1 MHKTRENSN
10 GTFSIGKTWSVD
22 QLEKLEETDP
32 LGFVI
37 SIQKPYYWMTDTP
50 KEKYAFVTALIQ
62 VYRKFT
68 GGKTPEIVGFES
80 IFRQSGS
87 QGAGRRQTP
96 PATAR
101 ATPPPQGPANPYAA
115 TLPLS
120 SNPYAAAPP
129 YSQTNPYAAGPPN
142 PYAASPPADPYA
154 VPAVTPLKLQRPP
167 AETQDRRPP
176 MPEGRPSRESNR
188 SSPERPRSRDK
199 QSRDL
204 NGSAIPPMPQVA
216 PLNISR
222 QTSASSVLRG
232 TPSDA
237 SLASGYES
245 QSIQRSQRQDDD
257 TTSLNSIG
265 SRSIR
270 TGGPR
275 PMASAPALR
284 ASPIPSQRALAES
297 PVPTLPGSAGRS
309 APPSPPQT
317 KAAPASRHGPKL
329 SISTSTSLP
338 SKLQNGIST
347 PTVETPSQR
356 MVSPQRK
363 RPRSIDDSVPTEE
376 TLSAAMLEIESLLT
390 SFDWS
395 HPTPCA
401 TRLENLLTDE
411 FESVESENVHALIMN
426 DGAQMQD
433 FVSRIE
439 GGIKQCEELD
449 EMLTLYLVEL
459 QALADDVNFI
469 ESENRGLHVRTANE
483 RELEKELSDLLKA
496 MAISPRE
503 FEVLKQESLEKMESI
518 EKVEQSLLQVYR
530 ALKSSQG
537 LEEQQD
543 TQSLTENM
551 QIVKEIR
558 RTTRAESEKFLARL
572 REFVKIK
579 FQVLVFCLLVC
590 LP

>member
-1 MHKTRENSN
+1 
-10 GTFSIGKTWSVD
+10 
-22 QLEKLEETDP
+22 
-32 LGFVI
+32 
-37 SIQKPYYWMTDTP
+37 
-50 KEKYAFVTALIQ
+50 
-62 VYRKFT
+62 
-68 GGKTPEIVGFES
+68 
-80 IFRQSGS
+80 
-87 QGAGRRQTP
+87 
-96 PATAR
+96 
-101 ATPPPQGPANPYAA
+101 
-115 TLPLS
+115 
-120 SNPYAAAPP
+120 
-129 YSQTNPYAAGPPN
+129 
-142 PYAASPPADPYA
+142 
-154 VPAVTPLKLQRPP
+154 
-167 AETQDRRPP
+167 
-176 MPEGRPSRESNR
+176 
-188 SSPERPRSRDK
+188 
-199 QSRDL
+199 
-204 NGSAIPPMPQVA
+204 
-216 PLNISR
+216 
-222 QTSASSVLRG
+222 
-232 TPSDA
+232 
-237 SLASGYES
+237 
-245 QSIQRSQRQDDD
+245 
-257 TTSLNSIG
+257 
-265 SRSIR
+265 
-270 TGGPR
+270 
-275 PMASAPALR
+275 
-284 ASPIPSQRALAES
+284 
-297 PVPTLPGSAGRS
+297 
-309 APPSPPQT
+309 
-317 KAAPASRHGPKL
+317 
-329 SISTSTSLP
+329 
-338 SKLQNGIST
+338 
-347 PTVETPSQR
+347 

-579 FQVLVFCLLVC
+579 FQVLVCC
-590 LP
+590 